1 MRVYKHMQY
10 QFHVKIMCLIFNQL
24 IVVDQEFPH
33 FNIEINKNTFDIEQV
48 DILISK
54 IQVL

>member
-1 MRVYKHMQY
+1 MQY

-24 IVVDQEFPH
+24 IVVEQEYPH
-33 FNIEINKNTFDIEQV
+33 FNIEINKNTFGIEKV
-48 DILISK
+48 DILLSK